1 MLHRLNRMFWTLAH
15 RILPTTLFLGL
26 TTAGATAQGELE
38 GGSIEE
44 KTTEVVEGAQEIMLG
59 LASVVAVIAFIGL
72 AFMYMGSSLP
82 VISKWKKNNP
92 DAFSN
97 VMIGLAILLFASGGG
112 VAFLVGE

>member
-1 MLHRLNRMFWTLAH
+1 MLDRWNRLVWTLIHRL
-15 RILPTTLFLGL
+15 LPTALFLSL
-26 TTAGATAQGELE
+26 SAAATAGQGELE

-44 KTTEVVEGAQEIMLG
+44 KTTEVVEGAQNIMLSI
-59 LASVVAVIAFIGL
+59 ASIVAVIAFIGL